1 MIQKSINMEINYKLS
16 KERAEAIERE
26 LNGLISASD
35 KYLLDHLES
44 IDNLITMA
52 NEKLV
57 ESNLNDSRE
66 VNQCIL
72 SMNTALFLR
81 DLYIYIATN
90 DNLLL
95 KLKNNGK
102 A

>member
-26 LNGLISASD
+26 LNRLISASD
-35 KYLLDHLES
+35 KHLLDHLES